1 MSSRSQGTNED
12 PGQLWWLQL
21 WLDVLLSVVLHGAG
35 YGLGYLGGQSSDTDG
50 YLAPQEGK
58 IWKAEWCDASPE
70 HYRLIE
76 HIWEHMGSL
85 WKGRV
90 RLGSVLA

>member
-1 MSSRSQGTNED
+1 MAAA
-12 PGQLWWLQL
+12 LA
-21 WLDVLLSVVLHGAG
+21 DVLRSVVVHRAV
-35 YGLGYLGGQSSDTDG
+35 YGLGYLGEQSSSADG
-50 YLAPQEGK
+50 ELAPQEGK
-58 IWKAEWCDASPE
+58 IWKAEWRDASLE
-70 HYRLIE
+70 HYPLME